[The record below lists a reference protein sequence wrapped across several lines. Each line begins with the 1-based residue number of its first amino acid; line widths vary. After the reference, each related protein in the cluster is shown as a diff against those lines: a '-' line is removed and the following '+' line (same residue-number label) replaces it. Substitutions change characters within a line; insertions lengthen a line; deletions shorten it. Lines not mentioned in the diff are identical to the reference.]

1 MVRQSLKSTGVPVE
15 HLLEAAGLKG
25 DERAETL
32 SLDAYLKMAEALR
45 GSRSGSAGP

>member
-15 HLLEAAGLKG
+15 PLLAAAALKG

-32 SLDAYLKMAEALR
+32 EIEAYLAMAKALR
-45 GSRSGSAGP
+45 ESRSGSAGL